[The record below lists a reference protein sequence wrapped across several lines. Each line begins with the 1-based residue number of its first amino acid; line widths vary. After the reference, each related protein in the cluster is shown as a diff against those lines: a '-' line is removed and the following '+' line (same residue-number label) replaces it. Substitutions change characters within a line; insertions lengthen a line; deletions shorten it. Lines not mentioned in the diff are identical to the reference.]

1 MQCSFAVIING
12 RSTGSKS
19 DKLFH
24 DSDKSPSGSVVQS
37 VEKRGIPVDI
47 PGFQF
52 SFQLS
57 FQLSFLLQNKP
68 EGLDDL
74 DVMIT
79 FAQDAIQEACWSS
92 LDAPASLVLECAVC
106 TDPTIVD

>member
-1 MQCSFAVIING
+1 MQRSFAVIING
-12 RSTGSKS
+12 RSIGSKL

-37 VEKRGIPVDI
+37 VKKRGIPVDI
-47 PGFQF
+47 PGFQI
-52 SFQLS
+52 SFVS
-57 FQLSFLLQNKP
+57 QNKP

-79 FAQDAIQEACWSS
+79 FAQGAIQEACWSS
-92 LDAPASLVLECAVC
+92 LDAPASLVLERAVC
-106 TDPTIVD
+106 IDPTIVD